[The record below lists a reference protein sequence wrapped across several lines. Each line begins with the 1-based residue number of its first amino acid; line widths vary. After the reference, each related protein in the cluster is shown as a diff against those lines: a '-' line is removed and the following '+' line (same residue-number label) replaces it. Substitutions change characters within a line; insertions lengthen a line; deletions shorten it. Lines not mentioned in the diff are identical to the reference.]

1 MTGSERL
8 AARRLIL
15 SVVVLTLVACKD
27 ADLGPYRA
35 GSIEGQ
41 VVEYQTGEA
50 IPGASITTTPPTD
63 AITTDA
69 DGTFHMADLDV
80 GNYQITAR
88 KHGYTGTSVSVSVR
102 EGRASNAVI
111 FLDRTEDAPPAP
123 TIDVD
128 VIAWWHVTAS
138 ADSVFVEAE
147 YRVRNPGPASVSRYE
162 VYFRITTDQN
172 EFLHEEKGEA
182 LEPFQS
188 NIRRFKTYIVDRTA
202 TDVTVDDVWVDG

>member
-1 MTGSERL
+1 VGLIPAMALL
-8 AARRLIL
+8 AVA
-15 SVVVLTLVACKD
+15 ACKD

-41 VVEYQTGEA
+41 VVDYQTGEPVA
-50 IPGASITTTPPTD
+50 GASITTTPPTD

-69 DGTFHMADLDV
+69 DGTFHIGELEV

-88 KHGYTGTSVSVSVR
+88 KYGYTGTSVSVSVR
-102 EGRASNAVI
+102 QNRTSSAVI
-111 FLDRTEDAPPAP
+111 FLDPTEDAPQSP

-128 VIAWWHVTAS
+128 VIAWWHVSAS

-147 YRVRNPGPASVSRYE
+147 YRVRNPGPTSVSRYE

-172 EFLHEEKGEA
+172 DFLHEETGEA
-182 LEPFQS
+182 LEPSQS

-202 TDVTVDDVWVDG
+202 TDVTVDDLWVDG